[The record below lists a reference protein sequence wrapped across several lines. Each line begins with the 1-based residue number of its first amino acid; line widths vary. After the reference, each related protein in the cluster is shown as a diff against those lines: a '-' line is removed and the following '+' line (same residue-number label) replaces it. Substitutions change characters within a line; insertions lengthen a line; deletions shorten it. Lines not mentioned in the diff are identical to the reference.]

1 MTLILSTAADFGEL
15 DPPQTLTFTSTQSVD
30 CVDIQIVDD
39 ILIESTEFFNVELT
53 SNDFQVIINIGSAL
67 VLIDDDFG
75 KIQTLLYI
83 VSL

>member
-1 MTLILSTAADFGEL
+1 M
-15 DPPQTLTFTSTQSVD
+15 D

-39 ILIESTEFFNVELT
+39 ILIENTEVFNVELN